1 MGDAKNDLVRQWLL
15 KSDHDLASAEKL
27 SGGESPL
34 LDTAIYHCQ
43 QAAEKALKGFLVF
56 HDQRFEKTHDLEI
69 LINLSKKYRAEF
81 KSLDDAGEILTPY
94 ATIYRYPGELI
105 VPNNDE
111 FNEAMETAKR
121 VVTFVKS
128 VLPL

>member
-1 MGDAKNDLVRQWLL
+1 MDDAKNELVRQWLL
-15 KSDHDLASAEKL
+15 KADHDLASAEKL
-27 SGGESPL
+27 SGDEEPL

-69 LINLSKKYRAEF
+69 LINLSKEYRAEF

-105 VPNNDE
+105 GPSNEE
-111 FNEAMETAKR
+111 FSEAMETAKR
-121 VVTFVKS
+121 VVAFVKS